1 MTEKNFKI
9 FKPQELSETQK
20 NYIRASIPFLEENGV
35 TLTSQFYEYMLN
47 NHKDVRPLFN
57 ETNQKLLTQPKIL
70 AFSLLN
76 YAKNIDDI
84 TPLVGFVRQIEEKH
98 VALQV
103 EPYMYKIVGSCLLET
118 MQKMLGV
125 DASDPL
131 IEAWTVAYGNLAQI
145 LIDAEHV
152 LYLKN
157 AWQGFR
163 DFTVTRTVLEADDV
177 KSVYF
182 KPSDNGKLAPPKRG
196 QSVCIRWSLPN
207 EELEKSRQYSLSE
220 YPSSNEYRISVRH
233 IDGGLISSYVHEH
246 LKAGDFIRVACPAGQ
261 FVYDDSHESD
271 NVVLFAGGIGITP
284 LIPIVDLALKRNRKV
299 SLFYSNKTVNNR
311 PFGDWFRHLKKTYGN
326 RFQLKEFLLRS
337 KDTGT
342 PIDEAFS
349 RRLEEKDF
357 DFVKGSKNIDIYMLG
372 PVPYMKFVKENLVK
386 RGLEDSKIKSEFFG
400 PYEV

>member
-1 MTEKNFKI
+1 MSEANYKI
-9 FKPQELSETQK
+9 FKPQDLSESQK
-20 NYIRASIPFLEENGV
+20 NYIKASVPFLEENGV
-35 TLTSQFYEYMLN
+35 TLTAQFYEYMLN
-47 NHKDVRPLFN
+47 THKDVRPLFN

-84 TPLVGFVRQIEEKH
+84 TPLVGFVRQIQEKH

-103 EPYMYKIVGSCLLET
+103 EPYMYTIVGGCLLET
-118 MQKMLGV
+118 MQKMLGI

-131 IEAWTVAYGNLAQI
+131 IEAWSVAYGNLAQI
-145 LIDAEHV
+145 LIDAEHE

-163 DFTVTRTVLEADDV
+163 DFTVTKTVLEADTV

-182 KPSDNGKLAPPKRG
+182 RPSDNGKLALPKRG

-207 EELEKSRQYSLSE
+207 EELEKSRQYSLSQ
-220 YPSSNEYRISVRH
+220 YPASNEYRISVRH
-233 IDGGLISSYVHEH
+233 IEGGLISTYVHKH
-246 LKAGDFIRVACPAGQ
+246 LKAGDSIRVACPTGQ

-271 NVVLFAGGIGITP
+271 DVVLFAGGIGITP
-284 LIPIVDLALKRNRKV
+284 LIPIIDLALKRKRKV
-299 SLFYSNKTVNNR
+299 SLIYSNKTVNSR
-311 PFGDWFRHLKKTYGN
+311 PFGDWFRDLKKIYGDK
-326 RFQLKEFLLRS
+326 FQLKEFLLRPQDNS
-337 KDTGT
+337 TL
-342 PIDEAFS
+342 IDEAFN

-357 DFVKGSKNIDIYMLG
+357 DFISKNIDVYMLG

-386 RGLEDSKIKSEFFG
+386 RGLEDSNIKSEFFG